1 MMETI
6 ALIIAIIFFLIG
18 ILGTLLPALPG
29 VVLVFTGMVV
39 YGFMTKFVTL
49 GVWFFLMQLLVMVL
63 VFIVDF
69 FASAVSS
76 NKYGGSKQAA
86 FGAVLGSI
94 FGIVVMGPLGIILG
108 PFIGSVAAEILLGR
122 DLKHAIRVGFGSLVG
137 VLGGTVFKLAAEIL
151 MITYFFMTI

>member
-122 DLKHAIRVGFGSLVG
+122 DLKQAIRVGFGSLVG

>member
-1 MMETI
+1 METI

-39 YGFMTKFVTL
+39 YGFMTKFVSL
-49 GVWFFLMQLLVMVL
+49 GIWFFLMELLVMVL

-122 DLKHAIRVGFGSLVG
+122 DLKQAIRVGFGSLVG

>member
-1 MMETI
+1 METI

-39 YGFMTKFVTL
+39 YGFMTKFVSL
-49 GVWFFLMQLLVMVL
+49 GIWFFLMQLLVMVL